1 MPAKWSNKDERQYKH
16 IKQSAKAEGKSSKRA
31 TEIAARTVNK
41 RRRVEGRVESK
52 TSRATGNPNTGLA
65 SRTKVE
71 LYNRARLLKI
81 SGRSS
86 MSKDELVKAIGRR

>member
-16 IKQSAKAEGKSSKRA
+16 IKQSAKQYGRGEERA
-31 TEIAARTVNK
+31 AEIAARTVNK
-41 RRRVEGRVESK
+41 KRRVEGRVESK
-52 TSRATGNPNTGLA
+52 TSRATGNPNKSLSA
-65 SRTKVE
+65 RTKAE